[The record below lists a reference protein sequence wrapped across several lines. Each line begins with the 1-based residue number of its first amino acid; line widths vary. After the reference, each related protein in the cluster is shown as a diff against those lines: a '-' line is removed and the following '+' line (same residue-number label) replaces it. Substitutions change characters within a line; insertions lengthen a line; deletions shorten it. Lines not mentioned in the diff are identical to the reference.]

1 MRKTGVAIVI
11 LLIVGIVILSDTL
24 FIVDETNQ
32 VLITQ
37 FGEYIRTV
45 QDAGLHAKIPF
56 IQKITVF
63 EKRVLASDALE
74 TEYLTL
80 DKKRVVVD
88 HVTRWRITD
97 PHEFYKGVRTEAGA
111 LARLEEVVSGRLR
124 EEIARRNFVDLVRE
138 ERDEIVATVCN
149 AANEYV
155 KSFGVT
161 LVDVQIK
168 RLDLPK
174 DVENSVFDRMQAERQ
189 RMAKQYRAEGEEE
202 ARQIMAKADKE
213 KEIILAEAYAKSQ
226 TIRGEGDAAATAVY
240 AEAYE
245 SDPEFYSF
253 LKRLETYK
261 NILPG
266 STLVLEAD
274 SDLFK
279 YMISPNP
286 DIR

>member
-1 MRKTGVAIVI
+1 MGKTGVAVMT
-11 LLIVGIVILSDTL
+11 LLIVSIFVFSDAV
-24 FIVDETNQ
+24 FVVDETSQ

-37 FGEYIRTV
+37 FGEYIRAV
-45 QDAGLHAKIPF
+45 QEPGIHMKVPF
-56 IQKITVF
+56 IQKVSSF
-63 EKRVLASDALE
+63 DKRVLAADALE
-74 TEYLTL
+74 TEYITL

-88 HVTRWRITD
+88 HVTRWRISD

-138 ERDEIVATVCN
+138 ERDEIVATVCD

-155 KSFGVT
+155 KDFGIA

-174 DVENSVFDRMQAERQ
+174 DVEDSVFKRMEAERH

-202 ARQIMAKADKE
+202 ARQVTAKADKE
-213 KEIILAEAYAKSQ
+213 KEIILAEAYEKSK
-226 TIRGEGDAAATAVY
+226 TIRGEGDAAATSIY

-253 LKRLETYK
+253 IKRLETYK
-261 NILPG
+261 DIVPG

-279 YMISPNP
+279 YMMSPNP
-286 DIR
+286 NGM